1 MPVVTED
8 LVAGHRLSEILGGF
22 DITRIFRVTELV
34 DPPQLQLIE
43 AALATGVPLIGDV
56 YDPAWPQA
64 WCITKDV
71 APDGPNAA
79 RVTCT
84 FSTQQN
90 RSSWNQPDPVG
101 NDGQDVKQIS
111 ATTKGWRVW
120 FDNQSNP
127 MELTAPPSLDG
138 LPPYMSEADR
148 LYPIAQLVFERTE
161 KSPPSQRA
169 RDAVGTV
176 NSVTL
181 GGGAWPAFSLLYAD
195 FDATSDDGGRT
206 WRCTYT
212 FNYDPLLHAHYDV
225 YKGPD
230 GKAPTDAVEQVW
242 AVTFASDFSL
252 LGLDFT
258 DTQTPIS

>member
-64 WCITKDV
+64 WCINREV
-71 APDGPNAA
+71 APDGCNAA

-101 NDGQDVKQIS
+101 NDGQDVKQVS
-111 ATTKGWRVW
+111 ATTKPWRQW
-120 FDNQSNP
+120 YDNQQNP
-127 MELTAPPSLDG
+127 MTLTAPPSLDG
-138 LPPYMSEADR
+138 LPDYLSEADALIPVAR
-148 LYPIAQLVFERTE
+148 IVFERTE
-161 KSPPSQRA
+161 KSPPSARA
-169 RDAVGTV
+169 RIYIGSV
-176 NSVTL
+176 NSAII
-181 GGGAWPAFSLLYAD
+181 GGWPQYSLLYSD
-195 FDATSDDGGRT
+195 FDATSEDGGRT

-212 FNYDPLLHAHYDV
+212 FDYDPNLHLHFDT

-230 GKAPTDAVEQVW
+230 GKAPFDAPIESW
-242 AVTFASDFSL
+242 SLKTAADFSL
-252 LGLDFT
+252 LDLDFS